1 MGKKKEK
8 QSSSGVSEDAKPP
21 PSKKAKVEDSDTE
34 TQETSSHKKGMLSC
48 GYTEMGVGEPVPDS
62 YRILI

>member
-21 PSKKAKVEDSDTE
+21 PSKKAKVVEDSDTE
-34 TQETSSHKKGMLSC
+34 TQETSSHKKGMLS
-48 GYTEMGVGEPVPDS
+48 YVSLKWESVNQTTTIS
-62 YRILI
+62 

>member
-8 QSSSGVSEDAKPP
+8 QSSSGVSEDVKPP

-34 TQETSSHKKGMLSC
+34 TQETSSHKKGMLS
-48 GYTEMGVGEPVPDS
+48 YVSLKWESVNQTTTIS
-62 YRILI
+62 